1 MKHNGKD
8 IVIRYAAFPEIAQ
21 GHVRGIT
28 QERSGS
34 YLILIDNTLCRLLQY
49 RALGH
54 ELAHI
59 YLDHFQGNQLF
70 EAIEH
75 EANAK
80 AWDYYRAYKSGQLAA
95 MQ

>member
-8 IVIRYAAFPEIAQ
+8 IVIRFAAFPEIVQ
-21 GHVRGIT
+21 GTARGIT
-28 QERSGS
+28 TERAES
-34 YLILIDNTLCRLLQY
+34 YMILIDNTRCRLQQC
-49 RALGH
+49 RSLGH

-59 YLDHFQGNQLF
+59 YSDHFQSKLPI

-75 EANAK
+75 EANIK

-95 MQ
+95 MV